1 MTLCVFAD
9 MKPGPPH
16 GENEVT
22 REDDLNPPFL
32 ITATKLKGFVRSK
45 CTVWKYDNFSAI
57 QILREINFSDSVV
70 TKYAIFN
77 RFSTSENWF

>member
-1 MTLCVFAD
+1 MFITKLISRNFLKKIYQKLNFSNFHTVVFFTD

-45 CTVWKYDNFSAI
+45 CTV
-57 QILREINFSDSVV
+57 
-70 TKYAIFN
+70 
-77 RFSTSENWF
+77 